1 MVKADRIDHIGIVVR
16 SIEEKLGFYR
26 SFLGLELDGIE
37 ELPERGLKVAFLKVG
52 DTRIE
57 LLESTKS
64 DSEISGFLEKRGEG
78 IHHIAYHVDDIV
90 EAIKKASS
98 MGYRPLSKE
107 PAVGAGGVKVAFLHP
122 KTTGGILVELVE
134 GSH

>member
-98 MGYRPLSKE
+98 MGYRSLSKE